1 MNLEDKIA
9 IYEVIAQYSY
19 TYDGKNVDGF
29 AELFTEDAVWEA
41 RRQGNAVPYI
51 HHESQKTI
59 RDWVTERLQ
68 GRPATTF
75 SRHFQTGTLFEELT
89 LNTARSRTMV
99 LITHQTPEDAAP
111 RVVLSGEYQD
121 EWRKTEQ
128 GWKFAR
134 RTLLR

>member
-1 MNLEDKIA
+1 MSIEDKIA
-9 IYEVIAQYSY
+9 IYEVIAKYSY
-19 TYDGKNVDGF
+19 TYDGKNADGF
-29 AELFTEDAVWEA
+29 AELFTEDAVWES
-41 RRQGNAVPYI
+41 RRQGNAVPYT
-51 HHESQKTI
+51 HLESQKTI
-59 RDWVTERLQ
+59 RDYVTERLE
-68 GRPATTF
+68 GRLATTF
-75 SRHFQTGTLFEELT
+75 TRHFQTGTLFEELT

-99 LITHQTPEDAAP
+99 MITHQTPEDEAP

>member
-9 IYEVIAQYSY
+9 IYEVLAQYSY
-19 TYDGKNVDGF
+19 AYDGKNADGF

-41 RRQGNAVPYI
+41 RRQVNTAPYI

-68 GRPATTF
+68 GRLATTF
-75 SRHFQTGTLFEELT
+75 TRHFQTGTLFEELT

-99 LITHQTPEDAAP
+99 LITHQTPEDGAP
-111 RVVLSGEYQD
+111 RVVLSGE
-121 EWRKTEQ
+121 
-128 GWKFAR
+128 
-134 RTLLR
+134 